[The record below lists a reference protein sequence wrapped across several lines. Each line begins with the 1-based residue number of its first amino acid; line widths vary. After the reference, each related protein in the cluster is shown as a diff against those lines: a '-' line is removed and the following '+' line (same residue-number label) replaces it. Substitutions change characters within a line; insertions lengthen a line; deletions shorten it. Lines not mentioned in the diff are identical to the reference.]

1 MTKGW
6 LKTDPYVGI
15 RFHKEQVERD
25 FLDKSELK
33 KLLDKQI
40 DIPRLSQIRDVFAFC
55 CLTGLAFSDVTTA
68 AGTYC
73 GGHKWCELDS

>member
-33 KLLDKQI
+33 NYSISRSTFPDC
-40 DIPRLSQIRDVFAFC
+40 RRY
-55 CLTGLAFSDVTTA
+55 
-68 AGTYC
+68 GTY
-73 GGHKWCELDS
+73 SRFVA